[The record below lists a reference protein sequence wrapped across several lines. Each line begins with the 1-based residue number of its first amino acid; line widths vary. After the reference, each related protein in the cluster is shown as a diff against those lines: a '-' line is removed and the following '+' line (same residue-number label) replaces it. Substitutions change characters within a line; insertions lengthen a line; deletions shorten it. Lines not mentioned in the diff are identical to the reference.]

1 MFTYLFFAI
10 GVLMCPSPRNVCES
24 RSGPAGARAPAAS
37 APLRDATR
45 AGELALL
52 KLDGWQRQFLYLLA
66 PPATADAARAGHVA
80 AEQGAEQSNEEATML
95 PPLRAVGCHWQV
107 PHLSDPSHGTR
118 WLGFWIK
125 LDLCSRFVPGSLA
138 AVSPHVSQCRQAPR
152 RKKVAPLCV
161 KRPFA
166 AWSGLS

>member
-1 MFTYLFFAI
+1 MPKPAQCVRVA
-10 GVLMCPSPRNVCES
+10 G
-24 RSGPAGARAPAAS
+24 GPAGARAPAAS

-45 AGELALL
+45 AGELTML

-66 PPATADAARAGHVA
+66 PPATADATRARLVA
-80 AEQGAEQSNEEATML
+80 AKQGAEQSNEEATML
-95 PPLRAVGCHWQV
+95 LPLHAVGRHWQV

-138 AVSPHVSQCRQAPR
+138 AVSPRVSQCRQAPR

-166 AWSGLS
+166 AWSGQP